1 MVDSLFDFFKSIS
14 GFDLIYLVLTLWSL
28 IRCSSKGFVL
38 SILSASKWLLA
49 YIITL
54 ILFPKIKPHV
64 KDVINNQ
71 YILDLVLGVG
81 IFIIVIFLILIINR
95 GISKTVKYSGIG
107 KVDTVFGFF
116 FGFIRA
122 YVVCVCIFATV
133 NIFYNYRNWPF
144 NISKSYAF
152 PYVKKGS
159 NYLIKEFPN
168 EKEYKNAKEKV
179 QDL

>member
-1 MVDSLFDFFKSIS
+1 MAGNLLDFYKSIS
-14 GFDLIYLVLTLWSL
+14 GFDLIYLVITFWSL

-49 YIITL
+49 YALTL

-64 KDVINNQ
+64 KDVIDNQ
-71 YILDLVLGVG
+71 YILDLVLGIG
-81 IFIIVIFLILIINR
+81 LFILIIFAILIINK

-116 FGFIRA
+116 FGFVRA
-122 YVVCVCIFATV
+122 YIVCVCFFATV
-133 NIFYNYRNWPF
+133 NIFYNYKNWPL

-152 PYVKKGS
+152 SYVQKGS
-159 NYLIKEFPN
+159 NYLVKEFPN
-168 EKEYKNAKEKV
+168 EKEYKDAKETV

>member
-1 MVDSLFDFFKSIS
+1 MVDSLLDFYKSIS
-14 GFDLIYLVLTLWSL
+14 GFDLIYLIITAWSL

-49 YIITL
+49 YVVTL

-64 KDVINNQ
+64 KDVIDNQ
-71 YILDLVLGVG
+71 YILDLVLGIG
-81 IFIIVIFLILIINR
+81 LFIVVIFVILIINK

-122 YVVCVCIFATV
+122 YIFCVCVFATV
-133 NIFYNYRNWPF
+133 NIFYNYKNWPL
-144 NISKSYAF
+144 NISKSF
-152 PYVKKGS
+152 TFSYVQKGS
-159 NYLIKEFPN
+159 NYLVKEFPN
-168 EKEYKNAKEKV
+168 EKEYKDAKDKV
-179 QDL
+179 QEL

>member
-1 MVDSLFDFFKSIS
+1 MVDSLLDFYKSIS
-14 GFDLIYLVLTLWSL
+14 GFDLIYLIITVWSL

-49 YIITL
+49 YVVTL
-54 ILFPKIKPHV
+54 ILFPKIKPYV
-64 KDVINNQ
+64 KDVIDNQ
-71 YILDLVLGVG
+71 YVLDLVLGVG
-81 IFIIVIFLILIINR
+81 IFVVVIFLILIINK

-122 YVVCVCIFATV
+122 YIVCVCIFATV
-133 NIFYNYRNWPF
+133 NIFYNHKNWPI
-144 NISKSYAF
+144 NTSKSF
-152 PYVKKGS
+152 TFSYVKKGS

-168 EKEYKNAKEKV
+168 EKEYKDAKEKV
-179 QDL
+179 QDI

>member
-1 MVDSLFDFFKSIS
+1 MVDSLLDFYNSIC
-14 GFDLIYLVLTLWSL
+14 GFDLFYLIITIWSL

-49 YIITL
+49 YVITL

-64 KDVINNQ
+64 KDVIDNQ
-71 YILDLVLGVG
+71 YILDLVLGIG
-81 IFIIVIFLILIINR
+81 LFIVIIFVILIVNK

-116 FGFIRA
+116 FGFVRA
-122 YVVCVCIFATV
+122 YIVCVCVFATI
-133 NIFYNYRNWPF
+133 NIFYNYKNWPL

-152 PYVKKGS
+152 SYVQKGS
-159 NYLIKEFPN
+159 NYLVKEFPN
-168 EKEYKNAKEKV
+168 EKEYKDAKEKV